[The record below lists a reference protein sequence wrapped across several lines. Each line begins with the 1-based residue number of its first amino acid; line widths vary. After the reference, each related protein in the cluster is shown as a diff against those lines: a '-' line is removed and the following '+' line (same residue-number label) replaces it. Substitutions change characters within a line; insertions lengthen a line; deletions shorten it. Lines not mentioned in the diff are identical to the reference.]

1 MTSKKTAADNPDTG
15 AGARDWMGSM
25 QQLRQSSLD
34 PLRWFGTA
42 WLESVTEMNRELA
55 DFLARRIQQDV
66 RTQHEILNCG
76 DPSKLQDIQLRFVQ
90 QAIEDY
96 SAETGTL
103 TELGKALMDR
113 VAQRKEG

>member
-1 MTSKKTAADNPDTG
+1 MTSKKTATDTPDTG
-15 AGARDWMGSM
+15 AGAQDWIGSM
-25 QQLRQSSLD
+25 QKLQQSGLD

-42 WLESVTEMNRELA
+42 WLQGVTEMNRELA

-66 RTQHEILNCG
+66 RTQHEILNCN

-103 TELGKALMDR
+103 TELGKAFIER
-113 VAQRKEG
+113 VAQSKDN